1 MVTGNKSQ
9 DAAETRCLHVA
20 NKQSWFMCLEEGRG
34 ILDNYSTVTDRYDP
48 VWGFYIPLYPLN
60 NLVLHDWLAFSG
72 TLPSWI
78 RPAEPRSI
86 FMLMH
91 YFWLA
96 EKTCYRLD
104 CVTSEADDS
113 LYGSR
118 MLKMLMIGLGKDI
131 GKCLTEDRSWETTQ
145 TTEEESI
152 TKCNR
157 QYQIFFL

>member
-1 MVTGNKSQ
+1 
-9 DAAETRCLHVA
+9 
-20 NKQSWFMCLEEGRG
+20 MCLEEGSG

-48 VWGFYIPLYPLN
+48 VWGFYIPLYPLD

-113 LYGSR
+113 LCGSQ

-157 QYQIFFL
+157 QYHVKIFFCRSFPMD